1 MCVAAMIVP
10 WGFISIVQVYRQVT
24 RAVPPW
30 WTYFVAATLFP
41 MQGILNGLI
50 YFYSPLNN
58 KRNNP
63 DHRQRGDN
71 SATNLNIVQE
81 GRGGGG
87 EDEEGAEDSRWFSLL
102 PMRRRVGR
110 FLGVLMTSM
119 DVSVVDHPPWEQSM
133 IDIIDEAVVAAEV

>member
-1 MCVAAMIVP
+1 
-10 WGFISIVQVYRQVT
+10 
-24 RAVPPW
+24 
-30 WTYFVAATLFP
+30 
-41 MQGILNGLI
+41 MQGLLNGLI

-71 SATNLNIVQE
+71 SATNVNIVQE
-81 GRGGGG
+81 GRGGGEE
-87 EDEEGAEDSRWFSLL
+87 EDEEGADDSRLFHLL

-119 DVSVVDHPPWEQSM
+119 DASVVDHPPWEQSM
-133 IDIIDEAVVAAEV
+133 IDIIDEEVVAAEV